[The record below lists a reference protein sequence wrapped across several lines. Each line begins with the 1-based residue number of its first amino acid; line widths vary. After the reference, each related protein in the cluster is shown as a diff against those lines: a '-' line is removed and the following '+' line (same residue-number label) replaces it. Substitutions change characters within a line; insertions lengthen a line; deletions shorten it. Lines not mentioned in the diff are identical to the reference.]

1 MCGDIPRQVDS
12 HKGSKRRC
20 CGHESL
26 PHCTLKMDS
35 FSSPVS
41 FVCSA
46 PTLLTGWWTGESAC
60 SDEEWHSAGGSHFG
74 RRSFAQLF
82 PLVHTAAL

>member
-35 FSSPVS
+35 FSSPVPLRLQRAD
-41 FVCSA
+41 FIDRPV
-46 PTLLTGWWTGESAC
+46 
-60 SDEEWHSAGGSHFG
+60 DGGSLPVPMKNG
-74 RRSFAQLF
+74 ALLADRTLVGAPSRSSSL
-82 PLVHTAAL
+82 